1 MTETVKGP
9 EADVR
14 ALPLLE
20 CRAVTKRYRS
30 VVALDA
36 VSLVLRAGEVTAL
49 VGENGAGKSTLSG
62 IVAGVV
68 KPDQGQLFL
77 DGAEVHFDNP
87 GVAHEAGVRIS
98 PQELTLCDDLSV
110 AENIL
115 MGALPAARGIVRQR
129 ELFTAA
135 EARLNTLGVSS
146 LDVRRRVNG
155 LSLVEKTFVQIAR
168 ALLPGV
174 RVLVVDEPTAA
185 MGASEA
191 DQFIAAIRTITDS
204 GVATIYVS
212 HHLDEVARVAD
223 VAIVLRDGRKAAEM
237 RAGDITHDCLIKAMV
252 GDRSLAI
259 EHAPPKTGP
268 VRLRVEGLTS
278 TTLSDF
284 SVIVRAGE
292 IVGIY
297 GIAGSGREEVGAS
310 VVGLREASGEVSAG
324 DEGAPIRTI
333 QDAIANGIGYVPPER
348 RSQGLVLGRSIGE
361 NIALGRLGSISRRGI
376 LRDTDI
382 RRNASPWIEQLAIA
396 TPSPDKEVGLLSG
409 GSQQKVLLARWLAA
423 GSQTLVLEE
432 PTRGVDVGTKA
443 DIHRLLRETA
453 NRGGAVVVITSDIEE
468 VVDVSDR
475 VIVLRHGHIVEELES
490 PTIAEVT
497 SAALVADLYA
507 SAETAASATTEGFDS
522 NDNG

>member
-1 MTETVKGP
+1 MNSATQGP
-9 EADVR
+9 EEVVR
-14 ALPLLE
+14 ALPVLE
-20 CRAVTKRYRS
+20 CRNVTKRYKS
-30 VVALDA
+30 VVALDS
-36 VSLVLRAGEVTAL
+36 VSLILRPGQVTAL

-62 IVAGVV
+62 IVAGIV
-68 KPDQGQLFL
+68 KPDGGQLVM
-77 DGAEVHFDNP
+77 DGSEISFDNP
-87 GVAHEAGVRIS
+87 AAAHDAGVRIS
-98 PQELTLCDDLSV
+98 PQELTLCDELSV
-110 AENIL
+110 AENVL
-115 MGALPAARGIVRQR
+115 MGALPAARGIVNRQL
-129 ELFTAA
+129 LFAGA
-135 EARLNTLGVSS
+135 EERLKTLGVTD
-146 LDVRRRVNG
+146 LDVRRRVSS
-155 LSLVEKTFVQIAR
+155 LSLVEKTFVQISR

-191 DQFIAAIRTITDS
+191 DRFISAIRTITDS

-223 VAIVLRDGRKAAEM
+223 VAIVLRDGRRSAELE
-237 RAGDITHDCLIKAMV
+237 AGEITHDRLIKAMV
-252 GDRSLAI
+252 GNRSLAI
-259 EHAPPKTGP
+259 ERPTPETGE
-268 VRLRVEGLTS
+268 VRLKVRGLTS

-284 SVIVRAGE
+284 SLTVRAGE

-310 VVGLREASGEVSAG
+310 MVGLRESSGEVSAG
-324 DEGAPIRTI
+324 AGESRITTI

-361 NIALGRLGSISRRGI
+361 NVALGRFRSLSRRGV
-376 LRDTDI
+376 LRDADV
-382 RRNASPWIEQLAIA
+382 RRHATPWITQLAIA

-443 DIHRLLRETA
+443 EIHRLLRDTA
-453 NRGGAVVVITSDIEE
+453 NQGGAVVVITSDIEE

-475 VIVLRHGHIVEELES
+475 VMVLRHGRTVEEFVS
-490 PTIAEVT
+490 PTIAQVA
-497 SAALVADLYA
+497 SAALITEVQA
-507 SAETAASATTEGFDS
+507 SDQFAAPGTTGEFDDDA
-522 NDNG
+522 N